1 MSERNDIMKT
11 LSIKENVILSLR
23 MIVYIVGTMQ
33 RVQDSQQIK
42 KNIVLLDL
50 VGLDR
55 KCFCCNGDT
64 AV

>member
-23 MIVYIVGTMQ
+23 MIVYIVGTGTMQ

-42 KNIVLLDL
+42 KNIVLLE
-50 VGLDR
+50 
-55 KCFCCNGDT
+55 FSWT
-64 AV
+64 

>member
-42 KNIVLLDL
+42 ENIVHLEFSW
-50 VGLDR
+50 
-55 KCFCCNGDT
+55 K
-64 AV
+64 